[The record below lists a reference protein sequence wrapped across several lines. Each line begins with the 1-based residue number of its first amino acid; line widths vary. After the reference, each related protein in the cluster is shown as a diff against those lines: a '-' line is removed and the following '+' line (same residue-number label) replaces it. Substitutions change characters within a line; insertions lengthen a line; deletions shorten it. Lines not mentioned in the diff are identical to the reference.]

1 MNEQGLYYIFIEPDN
16 TINGYYKDDG
26 IIDIGFFAKSLSYD
40 IEYQRQLYNPYCCTI
55 IITKFKRWEACNG

>member
-26 IIDIGFFAKSLSYD
+26 IIDIGFFAKSLGYD
-40 IEYQRQLYNPYCCTI
+40 KVRLMTDVH
-55 IITKFKRWEACNG
+55 

>member
-26 IIDIGFFAKSLSYD
+26 IIDIGFLNVYH
-40 IEYQRQLYNPYCCTI
+40 INC
-55 IITKFKRWEACNG
+55 

>member
-26 IIDIGFFAKSLSYD
+26 IIDIGFFAKSLGYE
-40 IEYQRQLYNPYCCTI
+40 IEYQRQLSNPYCCTI
-55 IITKFKRWEACNG
+55 IITKFKRWERCNG

>member
-1 MNEQGLYYIFIEPDN
+1 MNKGYTTFFIEPDN

-40 IEYQRQLYNPYCCTI
+40 NVYHINC
-55 IITKFKRWEACNG
+55 

>member
-26 IIDIGFFAKSLSYD
+26 IIDIGFFAKSLSFNEENFQE
-40 IEYQRQLYNPYCCTI
+40 ISRLI
-55 IITKFKRWEACNG
+55 LEAEVI